1 MLKKF
6 VLAFAILAVAL
17 ATAGTVPGSHT
28 YTITII
34 QPAVLNGNHLKPG
47 EYRLTVEPAKVTLL
61 VGKDKVELSAAK
73 VESVEQKYDATAI
86 RYTGDKIA
94 EIRLGGTKT
103 HILID

>member
-17 ATAGTVPGSHT
+17 ATAGTVPGSRT

-34 QPAVLNGNHLKPG
+34 QPAVLNGTHLKPG
-47 EYRLTVEPAKVTLL
+47 DYRLVVEPAKVTLL
-61 VGKDKVELSAAK
+61 VGKDKLDLPTAK

-86 RYTGDKIA
+86 RYTGDKIE

-103 HILID
+103 HILMN